1 MGNEKIKVKCRK
13 VTNDGKVSSIP
24 VTWSKSNSWSG
35 GERWSKNMTLFLGIL
50 NYLAEKSQSISFDQ
64 KINRTVILDNPFGE
78 ASSDHVLDPVFF
90 VAEQLGFQIIAL
102 TAHGEGK
109 YIRDFFP
116 VVYSCRLRPSIN
128 NETQVITKEKEINY
142 AFFKDKD
149 PKALLRLGDVEQL
162 SMI

>member
-1 MGNEKIKVKCRK
+1 NSLPISWE
-13 VTNDGKVSSIP
+13 
-24 VTWSKSNSWSG
+24 KSNRWSG

-50 NYLAEKSQSISFDQ
+50 NYLAEKRQNIFHGQ
-64 KINRTVILDNPFGE
+64 NRNRTVILDNPFGE

-90 VAEQLGFQIIAL
+90 IAEQLGFQIIAL
-102 TAHGEGK
+102 TDHSEGK

-116 VVYSCRLRPSIN
+116 VVYSCRLRQAVDQ
-128 NETQVITKEKEINY
+128 ETLILIKEKEINY

-149 PKALLRLGDVEQL
+149 PQALLRLGDVEQL